1 MQRRDGGAAQAGG
14 EFGNGPL
21 LAWERLQIAM
31 EFAMTTID
39 TVALEDT
46 ALGNL
51 DAAHRLL
58 NAVLKEPLPRAGTF
72 GFRGD
77 IALAFQDQVADEK
90 RPPDYSIEQVLAVAD
105 SASGKIPALV
115 GYLHNFAWLKD
126 VGEVLSDYLTPEGA
140 YVFFVNNIDFLKKY
154 RVELAPGVTAA
165 ILPLDE
171 STVWKET
178 LELVGVEKNDVKKLG
193 GAEKLEFVLDKVAAL
208 KADYPELGYEEGV
221 ATMDPVRNRN
231 ENRPV

>member
-1 MQRRDGGAAQAGG
+1 
-14 EFGNGPL
+14 
-21 LAWERLQIAM
+21 
-31 EFAMTTID
+31 MTTTE
-39 TVALEDT
+39 TVALADT
-46 ALGNL
+46 ALGKL
-51 DAAHRLL
+51 DSEHRLL

-90 RPPDYSIEQVLAVAD
+90 RPPAYSIEQVLAVAD
-105 SASGKIPALV
+105 ARTSTIPVLV
-115 GYLHNFAWLKD
+115 GYLHSFAWLKEAA
-126 VGEVLSDYLTPEGA
+126 EVLGDMLVPEGS

-154 RVELAPGVTAA
+154 TVQLNDKVSAA

-178 LELVGVEKNDVKKLG
+178 LELVDVDKNDVKKLS
-193 GAEKLEFVLDKVAAL
+193 GAEKLEYVLDKVAAF
-208 KADYPELGYEEGV
+208 KADYPELSYDEGV
-221 ATMDPVRNRN
+221 ATMEPVRNRN